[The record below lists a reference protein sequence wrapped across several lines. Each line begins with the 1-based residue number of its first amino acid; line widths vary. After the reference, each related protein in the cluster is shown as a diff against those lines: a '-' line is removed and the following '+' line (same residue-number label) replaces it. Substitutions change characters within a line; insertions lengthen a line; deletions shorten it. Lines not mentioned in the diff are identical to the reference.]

1 MKRIGLLG
9 GMSWESSIE
18 HYRFVNEKVRERLGG
33 LQSADCLL
41 RGASRRTKP
50 SLLLGAPKVTV
61 WLHRQWVRP
70 WLEGVGMLRSF
81 LLALI
86 ASCGVLSGAAVGGLQ
101 IGPIDTVTS
110 VVSSVTAQTTV
121 VSEATDAATGAAG
134 GGSGATDSGATDS
147 GATDALSGGAQALA
161 GGSSGVRPGKTFH
174 SRFDPLPR
182 RYELLLERLELGR
195 SPRAA
200 RARLLALLASATP
213 ELRERVVR
221 LIRMEI
227 RRLERG
233 GLTARERPAAQALRQ
248 LLRRLDRQVSGETV
262 GAARSPGPPAD
273 ADTGAA
279 GARGAGV
286 ASTRAGSESR
296 RADPARSR
304 AGSRGEAGGG
314 TPWGPLPSPIP
325 PSSPLDWLLL
335 LVLLL
340 GGIGC
345 LLLLLSLVPRRS
357 VPSRAQGAVAARRH
371 ELRILALTVVL
382 TGVVGLGVVVLLA

>member
-1 MKRIGLLG
+1 
-9 GMSWESSIE
+9 
-18 HYRFVNEKVRERLGG
+18 
-33 LQSADCLL
+33 
-41 RGASRRTKP
+41 
-50 SLLLGAPKVTV
+50 
-61 WLHRQWVRP
+61 
-70 WLEGVGMLRSF
+70 MLRSF
-81 LLALI
+81 LLVLI
-86 ASCGVLSGAAVGGLQ
+86 ASCGLVSGAAVGGLQ
-101 IGPIDTVTS
+101 IGPVGTVTS

-121 VSEATDAATGAAG
+121 VSEATDTATEAAG
-134 GGSGATDSGATDS
+134 GSGSGATDSGATD
-147 GATDALSGGAQALA
+147 TLSGGTQALA

-195 SPRAA
+195 SPRVA

-233 GLTARERPAAQALRQ
+233 GLTARERPAVQALRG
-248 LLRRLDRQVSGETV
+248 LLRSLDRQVSSKTA
-262 GAARSPGPPAD
+262 GAARSPGQFAD
-273 ADTGAA
+273 GNTGSA
-279 GARGAGV
+279 GAGAGGV
-286 ASTRAGSESR
+286 ASARAGSESR
-296 RADPARSR
+296 PADPAQSR

-340 GGIGC
+340 GGIGG
-345 LLLLLSLVPRRS
+345 LLLLLSLAPRRS
-357 VPSRAQGAVAARRH
+357 VPSRARGAVAARRH

>member
-1 MKRIGLLG
+1 
-9 GMSWESSIE
+9 
-18 HYRFVNEKVRERLGG
+18 
-33 LQSADCLL
+33 
-41 RGASRRTKP
+41 
-50 SLLLGAPKVTV
+50 
-61 WLHRQWVRP
+61 
-70 WLEGVGMLRSF
+70 MLRSF

-86 ASCGVLSGAAVGGLQ
+86 ASCGVVSGAAVGGLQ
-101 IGPIDTVTS
+101 IGPIDT

-121 VSEATDAATGAAG
+121 VSEATDTATEAAG
-134 GGSGATDSGATDS
+134 GAGSGATDSGATD
-147 GATDALSGGAQALA
+147 TLSGGTQALA
-161 GGSSGVRPGKTFH
+161 GGASGVRPGKTFH

-233 GLTARERPAAQALRQ
+233 GLTARERPAVQALRG
-248 LLRRLDRQVSGETV
+248 LLRSLDRQVSGETV
-262 GAARSPGPPAD
+262 GAARSPGQS
-273 ADTGAA
+273 ADTGSA
-279 GARGAGV
+279 GARVGGV
-286 ASTRAGSESR
+286 ASARAGSESHQ
-296 RADPARSR
+296 ADAARSR

-345 LLLLLSLVPRRS
+345 LLLILSLAPQRTG
-357 VPSRAQGAVAARRH
+357 PSGARGAVAVRRH

-382 TGVVGLGVVVLLA
+382 AGVVGLGVVMLLA

>member
-1 MKRIGLLG
+1 
-9 GMSWESSIE
+9 
-18 HYRFVNEKVRERLGG
+18 
-33 LQSADCLL
+33 
-41 RGASRRTKP
+41 
-50 SLLLGAPKVTV
+50 
-61 WLHRQWVRP
+61 
-70 WLEGVGMLRSF
+70 MLRSF
-81 LLALI
+81 LLVLI
-86 ASCGVLSGAAVGGLQ
+86 TFCGVVSGVAVGGLQ

-110 VVSSVTAQTTV
+110 VVSSVTGQTTV
-121 VSEATDAATGAAG
+121 ISEATDTATEAAG
-134 GGSGATDSGATDS
+134 GSGSGATDSGATD
-147 GATDALSGGAQALA
+147 TLSGGAQTLA
-161 GGSSGVRPGKTFH
+161 GGSSGVRPGETFD
-174 SRFDPLPR
+174 SRFDRLPR

-233 GLTARERPAAQALRQ
+233 GLTARERPAVQALRG
-248 LLRRLDRQVSGETV
+248 LLTRLDPQVSGETV
-262 GAARSPGPPAD
+262 GAARSPGQSAQ
-273 ADTGAA
+273 ADTSSA
-279 GARGAGV
+279 GARAGGV
-286 ASTRAGSESR
+286 ASARAGSESR
-296 RADPARSR
+296 PADAARSR
-304 AGSRGEAGGG
+304 AGSRGKADGG

-345 LLLLLSLVPRRS
+345 LLLLLSLAPRRS

>member
-1 MKRIGLLG
+1 
-9 GMSWESSIE
+9 
-18 HYRFVNEKVRERLGG
+18 
-33 LQSADCLL
+33 
-41 RGASRRTKP
+41 
-50 SLLLGAPKVTV
+50 
-61 WLHRQWVRP
+61 
-70 WLEGVGMLRSF
+70 MLRSF

-86 ASCGVLSGAAVGGLQ
+86 ASCGVLSGAAVGGVQ
-101 IGPIDTVTS
+101 IGPVDTVTS

-121 VSEATDAATGAAG
+121 VSEATDTAREAA
-134 GGSGATDSGATDS
+134 GGSGATESGATD
-147 GATDALSGGAQALA
+147 TLSGGAQALA
-161 GGSSGVRPGKTFH
+161 SGSFGVRPGKTFH

-195 SPRAA
+195 SPHAA

-227 RRLERG
+227 RRLEQV
-233 GLTARERPAAQALRQ
+233 GLTARERPAVQALRR
-248 LLRRLDRQVSGETV
+248 LLRSLDRQVSGETV
-262 GAARSPGPPAD
+262 GAARSPRQSAD
-273 ADTGAA
+273 ADTSSAV
-279 GARGAGV
+279 ARGGGV
-286 ASTRAGSESR
+286 ASAHAGSESSPS
-296 RADPARSR
+296 DPARSR
-304 AGSRGEAGGG
+304 AGGRAEAGRG

-325 PSSPLDWLLL
+325 PSGALDWLLL

-357 VPSRAQGAVAARRH
+357 VPSRARGAVAARRH
-371 ELRILALTVVL
+371 ELRMLALTVVL

>member
-1 MKRIGLLG
+1 
-9 GMSWESSIE
+9 
-18 HYRFVNEKVRERLGG
+18 
-33 LQSADCLL
+33 
-41 RGASRRTKP
+41 
-50 SLLLGAPKVTV
+50 
-61 WLHRQWVRP
+61 
-70 WLEGVGMLRSF
+70 MLRSF
-81 LLALI
+81 LFALI
-86 ASCGVLSGAAVGGLQ
+86 ASCGALSGAAVGGLQ
-101 IGPIDTVTS
+101 VGPIDTVTS

-121 VSEATDAATGAAG
+121 VSEATDTATEAAGG
-134 GGSGATDSGATDS
+134 GGSGATGSGV
-147 GATDALSGGAQALA
+147 TDALSGGAQALA

-174 SRFDPLPR
+174 SRFDQLPR

-195 SPRAA
+195 SPHAA

-233 GLTARERPAAQALRQ
+233 GLTARERPAVQALRG
-248 LLRRLDRQVSGETV
+248 LLRRLDRQVSGEAV
-262 GAARSPGPPAD
+262 GAARSPGQSAD
-273 ADTGAA
+273 ADTGSA
-279 GARGAGV
+279 GARGGGV
-286 ASTRAGSESR
+286 ASARAGSDSS

-345 LLLLLSLVPRRS
+345 LLLFLSLAPRRS
-357 VPSRAQGAVAARRH
+357 VPSRARGAVAVRRH

-382 TGVVGLGVVVLLA
+382 AGVVGLGVVVLLA